1 MTCIRVSCEL
11 IHVVKG
17 LSILANVSHWTF
29 CAYCECGLGIR
40 RFCCFRMALQLWLV
54 FKKGYGILRTPPIG
68 SVERNALRPKQDS
81 KETEQQFEDQSR
93 GWRGPRT
100 GKVIR
105 SIHGGQWGRN
115 KSTIVTISISLKF
128 ACADYKIILKSKCAI
143 WVTYTWKVERMQM
156 AIMVPSLI

>member
-1 MTCIRVSCEL
+1 MTCIRVSCESM
-11 IHVVKG
+11 HVVKG
-17 LSILANVSHWTF
+17 LSILANISYWTF
-29 CAYCECGLGIR
+29 CAYCECGLGIP

-68 SVERNALRPKQDS
+68 SVERNALRLKQDS

-105 SIHGGQWGRN
+105 SIHGGQWSGERGCN
-115 KSTIVTISISLKF
+115 CGNFHSLKF
-128 ACADYKIILKSKCAI
+128 ACADCKIILKSKCVI
-143 WVTYTWKVERMQM
+143 WVTYT
-156 AIMVPSLI
+156 